1 MGKYFTMGELCASDT
16 AKKKGIDNTPTDK
29 IINNLNTLIN
39 NVLDP
44 IREKLGRS
52 ISVSS
57 GYRCPELN
65 KAVGGSK
72 TSDHMD
78 GNAADI
84 SCYNNKILWDLII
97 SMVNSKEIA
106 VTQLIDEKGLTWVHV
121 SYNPS
126 NLKNQIFAIK

>member
-1 MGKYFTMGELCASDT
+1 MGKYFTISELCASDT
-16 AKKKGIDNTPTDK
+16 AKKKEIDNTPSEK
-29 IINNLNTLIN
+29 IKNNLEMLIT

-57 GYRCPELN
+57 GYRCPALN
-65 KAVGGSK
+65 SAVGGAK

-84 SCYNNKILWDLII
+84 SCYDNKVLWNLINKMI
-97 SMVNSKEIA
+97 KDNEIK
-106 VTQLIDEKGLTWVHV
+106 VTQLIDEKNLRWIHI